1 MSPLALLGWGLATGA
16 ALGVVYDFLRPL
28 RQRHHAP
35 ADLIFVLLMLCAWVQ
50 YSFGICLGRI
60 RLVTTA
66 AFLLGLWLW
75 ERTVSRPLRPVF
87 FGFWR
92 GIFRILG
99 WITFPAVKI
108 FEKIRKFGK
117 KVFASLIVI
126 EPPLFNITLPPV
138 KVVAPIFQP
147 PISPSIAVIVPLKEP
162 LSALTV
168 P

>member
-1 MSPLALLGWGLATGA
+1 MSPPALLGWGLVTGA
-16 ALGVVYDFLRPL
+16 ALGIVYDFLRPL

-75 ERTVSRPLRPVF
+75 ERTISRLLRPVF

-99 WITFPAVKI
+99 WITFPAAKI

-117 KVFASLIVI
+117 KVFASLKKRGTMVTNSGQ
-126 EPPLFNITLPPV
+126 PLREKNGR
-138 KVVAPIFQP
+138 
-147 PISPSIAVIVPLKEP
+147 SRHEKEKKSLFP
-162 LSALTV
+162 D
-168 P
+168 